1 MTSEQ
6 LDRWASEIRRRDHGT
21 THWDGCE
28 ESHPRC
34 RELALIARVRELEAE
49 RDEWRALTITP
60 RGAQYYID
68 KAAQAE
74 AERDRLAAEVERLR
88 ELLREAR
95 GALEP
100 LKVSQFTIWGIS
112 RTLAERI
119 DAALA
124 EAPTPAREEGQ

>member
-49 RDEWRALTITP
+49 RDW
-60 RGAQYYID
+60 
-68 KAAQAE
+68 
-74 AERDRLAAEVERLR
+74 LAAEVAQLTADLESYDEEMQRRIARLTREFNMSYTRLDAEIERLR
-88 ELLREAR
+88 
-95 GALEP
+95 
-100 LKVSQFTIWGIS
+100 V
-112 RTLAERI
+112 
-119 DAALA
+119 ALA
-124 EAPTPAREEGQ
+124 KVPTPAREEGQ